1 MSYQNCFYPMDMTQ
15 IPARFIPFIAAISG
29 GSDIYFRQPVV
40 DEVAL
45 VDEVVV
51 VDKKMIVHMTDVDYL
66 YQQRYF
72 PQAVLHFLRLDQE
85 QNF

>member
-1 MSYQNCFYPMDMTQ
+1 MDMTQ
-15 IPARFIPFIAAISG
+15 ILARFIPFIAAISG

-45 VDEVVV
+45 VDEAVV
-51 VDKKMIVHMTDVDYL
+51 VDEVAVADEKMIVHMTEVDYL
-66 YQQRYF
+66 CQQRYF
-72 PQAVLHFLRLDQE
+72 SQAVLHFLRLDQE